1 MQNVSR
7 KSGTA
12 LSTTTFWLTAS
23 VAALLSAA
31 VIVKRKARAAELANP
46 PRGKF
51 LEIDGV
57 NLHYL
62 DEGRGEPIVLLHGN
76 GSMAHDFALSGVVD
90 VLARHYRVIVFDRP
104 GYGHSNRPRQHSW
117 DPTAQADLLHQ
128 ALSQLGVERPLVV
141 GHSWGT
147 MVATALAIGHPRSLR
162 GLVLLSGYYYPT
174 ARLDV
179 PLLSLPALPVLGTL
193 LRYTLSPLIS
203 RLLWPMIRLQLFRP
217 SKVTDNFYRW
227 PVWMTLRQAQL
238 RASAAETAMMI
249 PAAWRLSQQ
258 YEQLSMPVTVLA
270 GDGDRIVSTNAQ
282 SVRLQRELQHARLT
296 IVPGAGHMVHHIAPQ
311 AVIAAI
317 DAAMQVENRELDIH
331 QGPAELAPSGLSAR

>member
-1 MQNVSR
+1 MRNVTR
-7 KSGTA
+7 TSGTT
-12 LSTTTFWLTAS
+12 LSTTTVWLTATA
-23 VAALLSAA
+23 AALLAAA
-31 VIVKRKARAAELANP
+31 VVVKRNARKAEAANP
-46 PRGKF
+46 ATGKF

-57 NLHYL
+57 SLHYL
-62 DEGRGEPIVLLHGN
+62 DQGTGEPIVLLHGN
-76 GSMAHDFALSGVVD
+76 GSMAHDFSLSGIVD

-104 GYGHSNRPRQHSW
+104 GYGHSNRPRKQSW

-128 ALSQLGVERPLVV
+128 ALRQLNVERPLVV

-147 MVATALAIGHPRSLR
+147 MVATALALAHPRSLR
-162 GLVLLSGYYYPT
+162 GLVLLSGYYYPS

-193 LRYTLSPLIS
+193 MRYTVSPLIS
-203 RLLWPMIRLQLFRP
+203 RLLWPMIRMQLFRP

-227 PVWMTLRQAQL
+227 PVWMTLRPAQL
-238 RASAAETAMMI
+238 RASAAETAMMV

-270 GDGDRIVSTNAQ
+270 GDGDRIVNTAAQ
-282 SVRLQRELQHARLT
+282 SVRLQQSLPQARLT
-296 IVPGAGHMVHHIAPQ
+296 IVPDAGHMVHHVAPQ

-317 DAAMQVENRELDIH
+317 DAAMHVENRDLEN
-331 QGPAELAPSGLSAR
+331 QPRAVALAPAALSAR